1 MRRDPVSE
9 YAAAIEAGDVVVSRR
24 VAAVYK
30 RLADEI
36 EAYPERFDLSKAMRP
51 IRFIEHFCKH
61 SKGPKGGQAFELAL
75 WQKAFV
81 AALFGFVDPGTGYRR
96 YREAMCLMARKNG
109 KSTLAAA
116 IALYCFIADG
126 EKGAQVATAA
136 TKRDQ
141 AKLIFDEAHN
151 MVKQSAALS
160 AHVRKRKTDL
170 YFAPTLSTF
179 QPLGANYD
187 TLDGL
192 NLSCCVIDEL
202 HEVKRELY
210 EVLKQSQSA
219 RTQPL
224 LIMTTTAGTNRESV
238 YDSIYSYATKVAD
251 GSVDD
256 PTFLPVLYE
265 LDARSEWDDPQAWP
279 KANPNLGISK
289 SVDDLRTKVERAKVD
304 PSSLPG
310 LLCKDF
316 DVRET
321 RATAWLSFDSIHNP
335 DGFDLEAFRGCYA
348 IGGADLSRT
357 TDLTAAALLLMDA
370 QGNRFVT
377 SMCWLPEAQFN
388 DRVQTEHIP
397 YDIWRDMGYLR
408 LCQGNTIDYRD
419 VTAWFLE
426 MVNEHGI
433 TPLWIYYDSWSA
445 RYWVDEMES
454 NGFQMVRCIQGAKTL
469 SLPMQQLGADFQAG
483 KINYGNN
490 PLFEWCCTNVG
501 VQADRN
507 GNIVPVKASS
517 PKRRIDAFMAFL
529 DAYVGLCDHKSEFQ
543 ALNTNTTAKVVHNG

>member
-1 MRRDPVSE
+1 MKTNPVLE
-9 YAAAIEAGDVVVSRR
+9 YAAAIESGEIVTSRR

-30 RLADEI
+30 RLAAEI
-36 EAYPERFDLSKAMRP
+36 HDYPERFSLSKALKP
-51 IRFIEHFCKH
+51 IRFIETFCKH
-61 SKGPKGGQAFELAL
+61 SKGALGGQPFKLAL
-75 WQKAFV
+75 WQRAFI
-81 AALFGFVDPGTGYRR
+81 AALFGFIDPDTGYRR
-96 YREAMCLMARKNG
+96 YRETLCLMARKNG
-109 KSTLAAA
+109 KSTLASAA
-116 IALYCFIADG
+116 ALFCFMADG

-170 YFAPTLSTF
+170 YFPATLSTF

-202 HEVKRELY
+202 HEVKRPLY

-238 YDSIYSYATKVAD
+238 YDSVYEYACKVAD
-251 GSVDD
+251 GIVDD
-256 PTFLPVLYE
+256 PTFLPILYE
-265 LDARSEWDDPQAWP
+265 LDARSEWDDPKAWI

-289 SVDDLRTKVERAKVD
+289 SVDDLRVKVERAKVD
-304 PSSLPG
+304 PSSLSG

-321 RATAWLSFDSIHNP
+321 RSTAWLTFDAIHDP
-335 DGFDLEAFRGCYA
+335 DSFDLESFRGCYA

-357 TDLTAAALLLMDA
+357 TDLTAAALLLMDS
-370 QGNRFVT
+370 QGRRYVT
-377 SMCWLPEAQFN
+377 SMCWLPEQQFN

-397 YDIWRDMGYLR
+397 YDKWRDMGYLR
-408 LCQGNTIDYRD
+408 LCAGNTIDYKD

-426 MVNEHGI
+426 AVNEHGI
-433 TPLWIYYDSWSA
+433 TPLWTYFDSWSA
-445 RYWVDEMES
+445 RYWVDEMEA
-454 NGFQMVRCIQGAKTL
+454 NGFEMVRAIQGAKTL
-469 SLPMQQLGADFQAG
+469 SLPMQQLGADLQAG
-483 KINYGNN
+483 LVNYGAN
-490 PLFEWCCTNVG
+490 PLMEWCLTNVG
-501 VQADRN
+501 VQSDRN

-517 PKRRIDAFMAFL
+517 PKRRIDAAMALL
-529 DAYVGLCDHKSEFQ
+529 DCYVGLLDHMNEFQ
-543 ALNTNTTAKVVHNG
+543 ALNTNTDVKVVKHV

>member
-1 MRRDPVSE
+1 MSNPVTE
-9 YAAAIEAGDVVVSRR
+9 YAAAIESGAVVTSHR
-24 VAAVYK
+24 VAVVYK
-30 RLADEI
+30 RLAAEI
-36 EAYPERFDLSKAMRP
+36 EAYPERFDRAKALKP
-51 IRFIEHFCKH
+51 IRFVETFCKH
-61 SKGPKGGQAFELAL
+61 SKGPKGGQAFTLAL
-75 WQKAFV
+75 WQKAFI
-81 AALFGFVDPGTGYRR
+81 AALFGFIDPDTGYRR

-151 MVKQSAALS
+151 MVRQSTALS
-160 AHVRKRKTDL
+160 QHVRKRKTDL

-202 HEVKRELY
+202 HEVRRELY

-256 PTFLPVLYE
+256 STFLPVLYE
-265 LDARSEWDDPQAWP
+265 LDARSEWDSPEAWP

-304 PSSLPG
+304 PSSLSG

-321 RATAWLSFDSIHNP
+321 RSTAWLSFDAIHNP

-357 TDLTAAALLLMDA
+357 TDLTSAALLLMDA
-370 QGNRFVT
+370 QGHRYVT
-377 SMCWLPEAQFN
+377 SMSWLPEAQFN
-388 DRVQTEHIP
+388 DRVESEHIP
-397 YDIWRDMGYLR
+397 YDIWRDMGLLR
-408 LCQGNTIDYRD
+408 LCRGNTIDYRD

-469 SLPMQQLGADFQAG
+469 SLPMQEAGADFKAG
-483 KINYGNN
+483 LINYGNN

-507 GNIVPVKASS
+507 GNIVPVKASA

-529 DAYVGLCDHKSEFQ
+529 DAYVGLCDHKAEFQ
-543 ALNTNTTAKVVHNG
+543 TLNTNTDVKVVKNG